1 MDKPLENFGLQ
12 KDMQDIDDIL
22 NQYFQIG
29 RINREKAIAKI
40 RELRIT
46 NEDVGRT
53 VMAVLPYNFIPFSDA
68 SDAQLASE
76 LHTYKEILAEN
87 YLRNT
92 QEEMPYSSTEME

>member
-1 MDKPLENFGLQ
+1 MDKTLEKFGLQ
-12 KDMQDIDDIL
+12 RDMQDIDDIL

-46 NEDVGRT
+46 NEDVGKT
-53 VMAVLPYNFIPFSDA
+53 VTAVLPYNFIPFSDA
-68 SDAQLASE
+68 QLASE
-76 LHTYKEILAEN
+76 LHTYREILTEN

-92 QEEMPYSSTEME
+92 QEEMLYSSTEME

>member
-1 MDKPLENFGLQ
+1 MDKTLENFGLQ
-12 KDMQDIDDIL
+12 RDMQDIDDIL
-22 NQYFQIG
+22 NQNFQIG

-53 VMAVLPYNFIPFSDA
+53 AMAVHPYNFIPFSDA
-68 SDAQLASE
+68 SDTQLASE
-76 LHTYKEILAEN
+76 LHTYREILAAN

-92 QEEMPYSSTEME
+92 QEEMPYSST

>member
-53 VMAVLPYNFIPFSDA
+53 VMAVLPYNFIPLCS
-68 SDAQLASE
+68 ASE
-76 LHTYKEILAEN
+76 DMVDSSYREN
-87 YLRNT
+87 VLVLL
-92 QEEMPYSSTEME
+92 

>member
-1 MDKPLENFGLQ
+1 MDKTLENFGLQ
-12 KDMQDIDDIL
+12 RDMQDIDDIL

-53 VMAVLPYNFIPFSDA
+53 AMAVHAYNFIPFSDA
-68 SDAQLASE
+68 SDTQLASE
-76 LHTYKEILAEN
+76 LHTYREILAAN
-87 YLRNT
+87 YLRNM
-92 QEEMPYSSTEME
+92 QEEMPNSSI

>member
-1 MDKPLENFGLQ
+1 
-12 KDMQDIDDIL
+12 
-22 NQYFQIG
+22 
-29 RINREKAIAKI
+29 
-40 RELRIT
+40 
-46 NEDVGRT
+46 
-53 VMAVLPYNFIPFSDA
+53 MAVLPYNFIPFSDA

>member
-29 RINREKAIAKI
+29 RINREKAISKI

-53 VMAVLPYNFIPFSDA
+53 VMAVLPYNFITFSDE
-68 SDAQLASE
+68 SDAQLAAE
-76 LHTYKEILAEN
+76 LNRYREILTEN
-87 YLRNT
+87 YLRNM
-92 QEEMPYSSTEME
+92 QEEMPNSSI

>member
-1 MDKPLENFGLQ
+1 MDKTLENFGLQ
-12 KDMQDIDDIL
+12 KDIQDIDDIL
-22 NQYFQIG
+22 NQCFQIG
-29 RINREKAIAKI
+29 WINREKAIAKI

-76 LHTYKEILAEN
+76 LHTYREILIEN

-92 QEEMPYSSTEME
+92 QEEMPYSST

>member
-12 KDMQDIDDIL
+12 KDIQDIDDIL

-53 VMAVLPYNFIPFSDA
+53 VIGALPCSFIPFNDV
-68 SDAQLASE
+68 SDAQLAAE
-76 LHTYKEILAEN
+76 LNRYREILTEN
-87 YLRNT
+87 YLRNM
-92 QEEMPYSSTEME
+92 QEEMPNSSI

>member
-46 NEDVGRT
+46 IGSLVKSKSAGG
-53 VMAVLPYNFIPFSDA
+53 I
-68 SDAQLASE
+68 
-76 LHTYKEILAEN
+76 LHD
-87 YLRNT
+87 
-92 QEEMPYSSTEME
+92 